1 MRIVVDRDRCT
12 GQRMC
17 ESIAPDIFRVADDGK
32 VKIQVAV
39 VPDGQ
44 PGDKY
49 ADGQSDPR
57 TCYQTGRAYRHD
69 ARIEPAGLSDN
80 GFFDQSENHEN

>member
-39 VPDGQ
+39 VPD
-44 PGDKY
+44 DRLDE
-49 ADGQSDPR
+49 ADGAVSCCPNQ
-57 TCYQTGRAYRHD
+57 ALEL
-69 ARIEPAGLSDN
+69 EP
-80 GFFDQSENHEN
+80 